1 MALDEIILVAIS
13 IGVMFLI
20 FGVPILMLMWDD
32 RKKKISLKPS
42 RYAKL
47 LNKLDND
54 YEMCVFE
61 DCYHKI
67 KNISANNIT
76 TVYYNGSTT
85 NVNYYKI
92 KNIEISNSKQSPWVQ
107 ELKIYSKK
115 RGDDSVTIYPDSQ
128 TSCELYDI
136 LLNIIIDK
144 LNKQRE
150 ENDKL
155 REKLQ
160 KRDYNN
166 NCRKA
171 YIYLHNLED

>member
-1 MALDEIILVAIS
+1 METKEIILIAVT

-20 FGVPILMLMWDD
+20 FGVPILSLMWDD
-32 RKKKISLKPS
+32 RKKKISQKPC

-67 KNISANNIT
+67 KETSANNIK

-107 ELKIYSKK
+107 ELKIYSK
-115 RGDDSVTIYPDSQ
+115 RDGCDSVSLYPNSQ

-136 LLNIIIDK
+136 LLDIIVDK

-150 ENDKL
+150 ENDKI